1 MNTIDAHTQY
11 VILTNKVFDRHV
23 PDFLGLLMVGYAPA
37 WRRCSRSARKAVCEP
52 LLNRGI
58 GLRLET
64 YQDGTQL
71 GVMFDLRTKQ
81 VIYHPWHRRG
91 NPVSIVDARDTF

>member
-1 MNTIDAHTQY
+1 MNAIDAHIQY
-11 VILTNKVFDRHV
+11 VILTDKVFDRHV
-23 PDFLGLLMVGYAPA
+23 PDFLGLLMVGADHA
-37 WRRCSRSARKAVCEP
+37 WRRCSRSARKAVCAP
-52 LLNRGI
+52 LLNRGV

-81 VIYHPWHRRG
+81 ALPHPWYRRG